1 MRKLMALGALSAMM
15 LLPGAIAQSNKDVAN
30 SGEGKEHASRAGD
43 LPKGKPGP
51 GMVWVDAKE
60 KIYYRQGNAK
70 YGKTK
75 EGAYM
80 SEGDAVNRGFVD
92 PTAKPVKTPDSTSK

>member
-1 MRKLMALGALSAMM
+1 MRLFEVIAIGALSVMM
-15 LLPGAIAQSNKDVAN
+15 LLPSARAQSNEDVAH
-30 SGEGKEHASRAGD
+30 SGAGKEHASRAGD

-51 GMVWVDAKE
+51 GMVWVDAKK
-60 KIYYRQGNAK
+60 KIYYRQGHAK

-92 PTAKPVKTPDSTSK
+92 PTEKPKKK

>member
-1 MRKLMALGALSAMM
+1 MRKVMALGALSAMM
-15 LLPGAIAQSNKDVAN
+15 LLPAARAQSNEDVAH
-30 SGEGKEHASRAGD
+30 SGEGKEHASRAGE

-51 GMVWVDAKE
+51 GMVWVDAKK
-60 KIYYRQGNAK
+60 KIYYRQGNPN

-75 EGAYM
+75 QGAYM

-92 PTAKPVKTPDSTSK
+92 RTEEPIKK